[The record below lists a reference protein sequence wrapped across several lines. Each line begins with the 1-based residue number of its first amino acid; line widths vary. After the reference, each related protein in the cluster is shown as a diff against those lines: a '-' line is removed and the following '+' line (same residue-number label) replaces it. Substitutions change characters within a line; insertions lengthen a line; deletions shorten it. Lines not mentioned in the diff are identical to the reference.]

1 MKLNGRE
8 IPDCTIEDK
17 WDLEENYED
26 YYYDDDNKDNDD
38 NFLDELFLL
47 AALEEEGSL

>member
-1 MKLNGRE
+1 MVINGRE
-8 IPDCTIEDK
+8 IPDCTIENK

-26 YYYDDDNKDNDD
+26 IDYGDEDDNDN
-38 NFLDELFLL
+38 NLLDKLFLL

>member
-1 MKLNGRE
+1 MIINGRE

-17 WDLEENYED
+17 WNMEENYQD
-26 YYYDDDNKDNDD
+26 YDYDDDEDNDD